1 MPEAD
6 EEEEEEESATLA
18 SDSDF
23 VSRSSDRGGPTS
35 RGAAASTRPRSA
47 PAPQPALPRRS
58 GPRGWDDSPAAPL
71 QLPALRSRAAPLA
84 WPATKAGGLAA
95 PDGPLPWER
104 YSHNQKPKPGPYA
117 PPKARAPQR
126 PRSAAATPR
135 ERTPLEA
142 RLASAEG
149 RLRRL
154 SEQTEAKLDELRALS
169 AVLGD
174 ARPQQPQQPP
184 QQQPR
189 PVSAPAARRRG
200 PGAPAGMPASA
211 ALLTALEA
219 AERIEA
225 TLRRRWLPEAVAS
238 PRERSRPAQP
248 SAVTDDI
255 IDRVLQGR
263 DAFAAHKAAG
273 AAAAAAVE
281 CGAPDSASL
290 AEACAERLLGQAL
303 RGLAKDVLFAAAQ
316 MPALQAT
323 PARVSQRAPSEAS
336 SSEAQEE
343 PAAHHHDDDDE
354 SESEGESEDSD
365 AAAVE
370 ALAGLDAA
378 LDVRDPG
385 AL

>member
-6 EEEEEEESATLA
+6 EEGEENDSTTLA

-23 VSRSSDRGGPTS
+23 VSRSSDRGGPAS
-35 RGAAASTRPRSA
+35 RGAAASARPRSA
-47 PAPQPALPRRS
+47 PAAPPPPARRS

-117 PPKARAPQR
+117 PPKARLPQR

-174 ARPQQPQQPP
+174 ARPEQPQQPQQ
-184 QQQPR
+184 QAQR
-189 PVSAPAARRRG
+189 PASAPAMRRR
-200 PGAPAGMPASA
+200 APAGVPASA

-225 TLRRRWLPEAVAS
+225 TLRRRWLPDANPS
-238 PRERSRPAQP
+238 PRERRAPPAQP

-273 AAAAAAVE
+273 AAAAAAVG

-323 PARVSQRAPSEAS
+323 PARAQRAPSEAS
-336 SSEAQEE
+336 SEAAEE
-343 PAAHHHDDDDE
+343 PAPHHHNDDD

-370 ALAGLDAA
+370 ALAGRDAA